1 MKKSIEEN
9 YSPNVELSAEVPDDK
24 FDKHMK
30 EARKKS
36 LQASRVIF
44 ENQSETAG
52 NRSERYANI
61 KPSIY

>member
-1 MKKSIEEN
+1 MKESIEN
-9 YSPNVELSAEVPDDK
+9 YSPKVKLSEKVPDDK

-36 LQASRVIF
+36 LQARRVIF

-61 KPSIY
+61 KSSIY